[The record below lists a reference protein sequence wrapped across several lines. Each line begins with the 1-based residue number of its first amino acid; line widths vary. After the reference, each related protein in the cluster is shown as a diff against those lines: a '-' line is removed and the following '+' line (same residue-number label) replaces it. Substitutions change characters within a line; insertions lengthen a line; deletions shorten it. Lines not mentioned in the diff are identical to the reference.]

1 VTGTISGPFFGAIT
15 NHLWQSTIFALA
27 AALLTLTCR
36 KNRAQ
41 VRYWLWLSASLKFLI
56 PFAPLMS
63 LGSTVWKASAAPRI
77 APDFFG
83 PISRG
88 MMQAARPFADMSL
101 PSATGDTTGW
111 LAITVLAI
119 WAAGSGAIVLMRLRD
134 WLGVRAAVR
143 AGTPIDIG
151 ASVEVRSSPD
161 LLEPG
166 VIGFFRCVLLLPEG
180 ILERLT
186 PPQLKA
192 IVAHELSHIRRRD
205 NLTAALH
212 MLVETVFWFYPLVWW
227 IGARLLQERERACDE
242 AVLGLGNE
250 PGAYADAILNVCKL
264 YVESPL
270 ACVAG
275 VTGASLNSR
284 IQAILTQRLAAELP
298 YGKKMSLLVIG
309 LAAVA
314 APVMLGM
321 VNAPLAQAQSASSAF
336 ARVQHVRGAKLY
348 RPRPDLDTLFGT
360 VAANSVVVVSPR
372 VDGQL
377 ISVNFKE
384 GGLVQKGQILASID
398 AQPYR
403 PQLAA
408 AQGQLARDEARLAAA
423 AAQGSQEQQ
432 QRAVAQLRAV
442 IEADQARIETAER
455 QLSYAEV
462 AAPITGIAGFRQ
474 VDVGNIVHA
483 GDRLVVINQLQPVAV
498 LFNIQQDYLP
508 KVLARLRAGT
518 NPTVVLFNRA
528 DITQKLATGRL
539 VAADNQIDQQSGTV
553 TLKATFDNKD
563 GELFPGQFVI
573 VRLLLNAQ

>member
-1 VTGTISGPFFGAIT
+1 VTGTIIGSFFGAIT

-27 AALLTLTCR
+27 VALVTLACR

-56 PFAPLMS
+56 PFAPLMT
-63 LGSTVWKASAAPRI
+63 LGSTVWHDFFARTI
-77 APDFFG
+77 APDFIA
-83 PISRG
+83 PVSQR
-88 MMQAARPFADMSL
+88 MMQVARPFADMSL
-101 PSATGDTTGW
+101 APAAGATTGW
-111 LAITVLAI
+111 LALTILAI

-151 ASVEVRSSPD
+151 ASIEVRSSPD

-166 VIGFFRCVLLLPEG
+166 VVGFFRCVLLLPEG

-205 NLTAALH
+205 NLTAVLH
-212 MLVETVFWFYPLVWW
+212 MLVEAVFWFYPLVWW

-250 PGAYADAILNVCKL
+250 PGAYADAIINVCKL

-275 VTGASLNSR
+275 VTGSGLNSR

-298 YGKKMSLLVIG
+298 YGKKMTLLMIG

-314 APVMLGM
+314 APIMLGM
-321 VNAPLAQAQSASSAF
+321 VNAPLAHAQSSSSAF
-336 ARVQHVRGAKLY
+336 TRVQHVPGAKLY
-348 RPRPDLDTLFGT
+348 RPRPYLEALGT
-360 VAANSVVVVSPR
+360 VAANSVVVSPR

-423 AAQGSQEQQ
+423 AAQGSHEQQ
-432 QRAVAQLRAV
+432 QGAVAQLRAV

-462 AAPITGIAGFRQ
+462 TAPISGIVGFRQ

-508 KVLARLRAGT
+508 EVLARLRAGT
-518 NPTVVLFNRA
+518 NATVVLFNRA

-553 TLKATFDNKD
+553 TLKATFDNND
-563 GELFPGQFVI
+563 GALFPGQFVN
-573 VRLLLNAQ
+573 VYLLLNAQ

>member
-1 VTGTISGPFFGAIT
+1 MTGAIFGPFFGEIT
-15 NHLWQSTIFALA
+15 NHLWQSTVFALA

-36 KNRAQ
+36 RNRAQ

-63 LGSTVWKASAAPRI
+63 LGSAIWKAFAAPRVAPEFI
-77 APDFFG
+77 APVSLG
-83 PISRG
+83 L
-88 MMQAARPFADMSL
+88 MQVARPFSGVSL
-101 PSATGDTTGW
+101 APTTGDTTSW
-111 LAITVLAI
+111 FAITVLAI
-119 WAAGSGAIVLMRLRD
+119 WVAGFGAIALMRLRD
-134 WLGVRAAVR
+134 WLGVRAAVS

-151 ASVEVRSSPD
+151 APIEVRSSPH

-180 ILERLT
+180 IQQRLT
-186 PPQLKA
+186 PPQLEA

-212 MLVETVFWFYPLVWW
+212 MLVEAVFWFYPLVWW

-242 AVLGLGNE
+242 AVLSLGNE
-250 PGAYADAILNVCKL
+250 PGAYAGAILNVCKL

-270 ACVAG
+270 ACISG
-275 VTGASLNSR
+275 VTGSSLNRR
-284 IQAILTQRLAAELP
+284 IHAILTQARAAELP
-298 YGKKMSLLVIG
+298 FGKKIILVLVG
-309 LAAVA
+309 LTALAA
-314 APVMLGM
+314 PIMLGM
-321 VNAPLAQAQSASSAF
+321 INAPLAHAQSSSSASTG
-336 ARVQHVRGAKLY
+336 VQHGPGTKLN
-348 RPRPDLDTLFGT
+348 RRRPDLDPLLGT
-360 VAANSVVVVSPR
+360 VTASSVVVTPR
-372 VDGQL
+372 IDGQL
-377 ISVNFKE
+377 VSVNFKE
-384 GGLVQKGQILASID
+384 GGMVQKGQILASID

-423 AAQGSQEQQ
+423 TSQGSQEQQ
-432 QRAVAQLRAV
+432 HAADAQLRVV

-462 AAPITGIAGFRQ
+462 TAPISGIAGFRQ
-474 VDVGNIVHA
+474 VDVGNIVHP

-508 KVLARLRAGT
+508 EVQARLRAGS

-528 DITQKLATGRL
+528 DNTEKLATGRL

-553 TLKATFDNKD
+553 TLKATFDNND
-563 GELFPGQFVI
+563 DALFPGQFVI
-573 VRLLLNAQ
+573 VRLLLHAQ